1 MSWQSYVDDHL
12 IASGAVTKAAIVGVG
27 GETWATSAGFSV
39 SDTEAKALV
48 TGFTDASGL
57 QAGGIMV
64 GGEKYMF
71 IKCESGKE
79 IIGKKVRR
87 TRACPPPRGPGGGRR
102 QGRASR
108 QCVYMPLT
116 HDACRFATSLV
127 ASTCVRVCV
136 FAQGA
141 AGMCAFKGNTFVMI
155 SVHDESIVP
164 GACSAATGKIADYLI
179 EQGM

>member
-79 IIGKKVRR
+79 IIGKK
-87 TRACPPPRGPGGGRR
+87 
-102 QGRASR
+102 
-108 QCVYMPLT
+108 
-116 HDACRFATSLV
+116 
-127 ASTCVRVCV
+127 
-136 FAQGA
+136 GA